1 MKLPPHRREDE
12 QHEAPR
18 HRWMFLLPLSFFFYF
33 FLGLWWLCLPNEI
46 SWWEHR
52 LEVRMDIAKQSEE
65 PPLQPITISDDGT
78 VAFEELRFG
87 WKDRDLDALRLRLQS
102 IAPKVGPA
110 HVLVVHPSPEVRHQ
124 RLVEVL
130 SAVRRAGICHYN
142 LQ

>member
-1 MKLPPHRREDE
+1 M
-12 QHEAPR
+12 AS
-18 HRWMFLLPLSFFFYF
+18 HRWIFLLPLSFIFYALLALYGYNWNPEYF
-33 FLGLWWLCLPNEI
+33 VT
-46 SWWEHR
+46 EHGM
-52 LEVRMDIAKQSEE
+52 EVRMDIAKQNEE
-65 PPLQPITISDDGT
+65 PPLPPITISDDGT

-110 HVLVVHPSPEVRHQ
+110 HVLVIHPLPEVRHQ

-130 SAVRRAGICHYN
+130 SAVRRAGIRHYN